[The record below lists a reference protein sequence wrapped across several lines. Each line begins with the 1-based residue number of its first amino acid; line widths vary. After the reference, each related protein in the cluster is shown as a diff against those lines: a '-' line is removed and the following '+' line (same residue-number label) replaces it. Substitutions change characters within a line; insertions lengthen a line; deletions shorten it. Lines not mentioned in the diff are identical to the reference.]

1 MKGIGS
7 MKRLVMAMSA
17 LLVSVTMSF
26 AQESSLHKEQ
36 FVVNVG
42 QLVSYL
48 ELRPS
53 QINEVAMINDYFR
66 EKQSEGLR
74 GSHKMRDKRMRQAV
88 FGNLKLMKKAL
99 STDQYRK
106 YVALINVT
114 NNNNRMMSGLSFPD
128 VYLADKYVKD
138 RCKVSSYCIKSIL

>member
-26 AQESSLHKEQ
+26 AQESSLHKEP

-53 QINEVAMINDYFR
+53 QINEVGMINDYFR
-66 EKQSEGLR
+66 EKQSEGL
-74 GSHKMRDKRMRQAV
+74 SHKMRDKRMRQAV

-128 VYLADKYVKD
+128 VYLADK
-138 RCKVSSYCIKSIL
+138 

>member
-26 AQESSLHKEQ
+26 AQESSLHKEP
-36 FVVNVG
+36 FEVNVG

-114 NNNNRMMSGLSFPD
+114 NNNSRMMRGLSFPD
-128 VYLADKYVKD
+128 VYLADK
-138 RCKVSSYCIKSIL
+138 

>member
-26 AQESSLHKEQ
+26 AQESSLHKEP

-53 QINEVAMINDYFR
+53 QINEVAMINDFFR

-74 GSHKMRDKRMRQAV
+74 GSHKMRDKAV

-114 NNNNRMMSGLSFPD
+114 NNNNRMTSGPSFPD
-128 VYLADKYVKD
+128 VYLADK
-138 RCKVSSYCIKSIL
+138 

>member
-1 MKGIGS
+1 M
-7 MKRLVMAMSA
+7 
-17 LLVSVTMSF
+17 LVSVTMSF
-26 AQESSLHKEQ
+26 AQESSLHKEPL
-36 FVVNVG
+36 VVNVG

-53 QINEVAMINDYFR
+53 QINEVGMINDYFR

-128 VYLADKYVKD
+128 VYLADK
-138 RCKVSSYCIKSIL
+138 

>member
-26 AQESSLHKEQ
+26 AQESSLHKEP

-66 EKQSEGLR
+66 EKQSEGL
-74 GSHKMRDKRMRQAV
+74 KMRDKRMRQAV

-114 NNNNRMMSGLSFPD
+114 NNNNRMMSGPSFPD
-128 VYLADKYVKD
+128 VYLADK
-138 RCKVSSYCIKSIL
+138 

>member
-1 MKGIGS
+1 

-26 AQESSLHKEQ
+26 AQESSLHKEP
-36 FVVNVG
+36 FEVNVG

-114 NNNNRMMSGLSFPD
+114 NNNNRMTSGLSFPD
-128 VYLADKYVKD
+128 VYLADK
-138 RCKVSSYCIKSIL
+138 

>member
-26 AQESSLHKEQ
+26 AQESSLHKEP

-53 QINEVAMINDYFR
+53 LINEVGMINDYFR

-128 VYLADKYVKD
+128 VYLADK
-138 RCKVSSYCIKSIL
+138 

>member
-26 AQESSLHKEQ
+26 AQESSLHKEP

-53 QINEVAMINDYFR
+53 QINEVAMIN
-66 EKQSEGLR
+66 
-74 GSHKMRDKRMRQAV
+74 
-88 FGNLKLMKKAL
+88 
-99 STDQYRK
+99 
-106 YVALINVT
+106 VT
-114 NNNNRMMSGLSFPD
+114 NNNNRMTSGLSFPD
-128 VYLADKYVKD
+128 VYLADK
-138 RCKVSSYCIKSIL
+138 

>member
-26 AQESSLHKEQ
+26 AQESSLHKEP

-53 QINEVAMINDYFR
+53 QTMINDYFR

-74 GSHKMRDKRMRQAV
+74 GSHKIRDKRMRQAV

-128 VYLADKYVKD
+128 VYLADK
-138 RCKVSSYCIKSIL
+138 

>member
-26 AQESSLHKEQ
+26 AQESSLHKEP

-53 QINEVAMINDYFR
+53 QINEVGMINDYFR

-74 GSHKMRDKRMRQAV
+74 GSRIWQ
-88 FGNLKLMKKAL
+88 LKVDEKGVKHR
-99 STDQYRK
+99 SISEIRGFDQR
-106 YVALINVT
+106 NEQ
-114 NNNNRMMSGLSFPD
+114 
-128 VYLADKYVKD
+128 
-138 RCKVSSYCIKSIL
+138 

>member
-26 AQESSLHKEQ
+26 AQESSLHKEPS
-36 FVVNVG
+36 VVNVG

-53 QINEVAMINDYFR
+53 QINEVGMINDYFR

-128 VYLADKYVKD
+128 VYLADK
-138 RCKVSSYCIKSIL
+138 

>member
-26 AQESSLHKEQ
+26 AQESSLHKEP

-42 QLVSYL
+42 QLVSY
-48 ELRPS
+48 
-53 QINEVAMINDYFR
+53 Q
-66 EKQSEGLR
+66 
-74 GSHKMRDKRMRQAV
+74 MRDKRMRQAV

-114 NNNNRMMSGLSFPD
+114 NNNNRMTSGLSFPD
-128 VYLADKYVKD
+128 VYLADK
-138 RCKVSSYCIKSIL
+138 

>member
-26 AQESSLHKEQ
+26 AQESSLHKEP

-53 QINEVAMINDYFR
+53 QINEVAMIN
-66 EKQSEGLR
+66 
-74 GSHKMRDKRMRQAV
+74 
-88 FGNLKLMKKAL
+88 
-99 STDQYRK
+99 
-106 YVALINVT
+106 VT
-114 NNNNRMMSGLSFPD
+114 NNNNRMTSRLSFPD
-128 VYLADKYVKD
+128 VYLADK
-138 RCKVSSYCIKSIL
+138 

>member
-1 MKGIGS
+1 MKGIGN

-26 AQESSLHKEQ
+26 AQESNLHKEP

-53 QINEVAMINDYFR
+53 QINEVGMINDYFR

-88 FGNLKLMKKAL
+88 FSNLKLMKKAL

-114 NNNNRMMSGLSFPD
+114 NNNNRMTNGLSFPD
-128 VYLADKYVKD
+128 VYLADK
-138 RCKVSSYCIKSIL
+138 

>member
-1 MKGIGS
+1 MNC
-7 MKRLVMAMSA
+7 
-17 LLVSVTMSF
+17 
-26 AQESSLHKEQ
+26 SSLSTGNTHWLAFFSSTFARVSKGCTLL
-36 FVVNVG
+36 VNVG

-53 QINEVAMINDYFR
+53 QINEVGMINDYFR

-128 VYLADKYVKD
+128 VYLADK
-138 RCKVSSYCIKSIL
+138 

>member
-26 AQESSLHKEQ
+26 AQGSSLHKEP

-74 GSHKMRDKRMRQAV
+74 GSHKMRDKAV

-114 NNNNRMMSGLSFPD
+114 NNNNRMTSGLSFPD
-128 VYLADKYVKD
+128 VYLADK
-138 RCKVSSYCIKSIL
+138 

>member
-7 MKRLVMAMSA
+7 MKRLVMAMLV

-26 AQESSLHKEQ
+26 AQESSLHKEP

-53 QINEVAMINDYFR
+53 QINEVAMIN
-66 EKQSEGLR
+66 
-74 GSHKMRDKRMRQAV
+74 
-88 FGNLKLMKKAL
+88 
-99 STDQYRK
+99 
-106 YVALINVT
+106 VT
-114 NNNNRMMSGLSFPD
+114 NNNNRMTSGLSFPD
-128 VYLADKYVKD
+128 VYLVDIKYQA
-138 RCKVSSYCIKSIL
+138 IA

>member
-26 AQESSLHKEQ
+26 AQESSLDKEP

-74 GSHKMRDKRMRQAV
+74 GSHKMRDKRMRQALS
-88 FGNLKLMKKAL
+88 GNLKLMKKAL

-114 NNNNRMMSGLSFPD
+114 NNNNRMTSGLSFPD
-128 VYLADKYVKD
+128 VYLADK
-138 RCKVSSYCIKSIL
+138 

>member
-26 AQESSLHKEQ
+26 AQESSLHKEP

-42 QLVSYL
+42 HLVSYL

-114 NNNNRMMSGLSFPD
+114 NNNNRMTSGLSFPD
-128 VYLADKYVKD
+128 VYLADK
-138 RCKVSSYCIKSIL
+138 

>member
-26 AQESSLHKEQ
+26 AQESSLHKEP

-53 QINEVAMINDYFR
+53 QINEVGMINDYFR

-88 FGNLKLMKKAL
+88 FGNLKLMKKACDNEFRAGIEL
-99 STDQYRK
+99 T
-106 YVALINVT
+106 
-114 NNNNRMMSGLSFPD
+114 
-128 VYLADKYVKD
+128 
-138 RCKVSSYCIKSIL
+138 

>member
-26 AQESSLHKEQ
+26 AQESSLHKEPV
-36 FVVNVG
+36 VVNVG
-42 QLVSYL
+42 RLVSYL

-114 NNNNRMMSGLSFPD
+114 NNNNRMTSGLSFPD
-128 VYLADKYVKD
+128 VYLADK
-138 RCKVSSYCIKSIL
+138 

>member
-26 AQESSLHKEQ
+26 AQESSLHKEP
-36 FVVNVG
+36 FVVTVG

-114 NNNNRMMSGLSFPD
+114 NNNNRMTSGLSFPD
-128 VYLADKYVKD
+128 VYLADK
-138 RCKVSSYCIKSIL
+138 

>member
-26 AQESSLHKEQ
+26 AQESSLHKEP
-36 FVVNVG
+36 FVVNVC

-53 QINEVAMINDYFR
+53 QINEVGMINDYFR
-66 EKQSEGLR
+66 EKQSEGLS

-114 NNNNRMMSGLSFPD
+114 NNNNRMTSGLSFPD
-128 VYLADKYVKD
+128 VYLADK
-138 RCKVSSYCIKSIL
+138 

>member
-7 MKRLVMAMSA
+7 MKRLVMAMLV

-26 AQESSLHKEQ
+26 AQESSLHKEP

-53 QINEVAMINDYFR
+53 QINEVAMIN
-66 EKQSEGLR
+66 
-74 GSHKMRDKRMRQAV
+74 
-88 FGNLKLMKKAL
+88 
-99 STDQYRK
+99 
-106 YVALINVT
+106 VT
-114 NNNNRMMSGLSFPD
+114 NNNNRMTNELSFPD
-128 VYLADKYVKD
+128 VYLADK
-138 RCKVSSYCIKSIL
+138 

>member
-53 QINEVAMINDYFR
+53 QINEVGMINDYFR
-66 EKQSEGLR
+66 EKQSEGLS

-114 NNNNRMMSGLSFPD
+114 NNNNRMTSGLSFPD
-128 VYLADKYVKD
+128 VYLADK
-138 RCKVSSYCIKSIL
+138 

>member
-1 MKGIGS
+1 MKGIGI

-26 AQESSLHKEQ
+26 AQESNLHKEP

-53 QINEVAMINDYFR
+53 QINEVGMINDYFR

-88 FGNLKLMKKAL
+88 FSNLKLMKKAL

-114 NNNNRMMSGLSFPD
+114 NNNNRMTSGLSFPD
-128 VYLADKYVKD
+128 VYLADK
-138 RCKVSSYCIKSIL
+138 

>member
-1 MKGIGS
+1 
-7 MKRLVMAMSA
+7 MKRLVMAISA

-26 AQESSLHKEQ
+26 AQESSLRKEP

-53 QINEVAMINDYFR
+53 QINEVAMINDYFM
-66 EKQSEGLR
+66 EKQGEGLR
-74 GSHKMRDKRMRQAV
+74 GSDKMRDKRMRQAV

-114 NNNNRMMSGLSFPD
+114 NNNNRVTSGLSFPD
-128 VYLADKYVKD
+128 VYLVDK
-138 RCKVSSYCIKSIL
+138 

>member
-26 AQESSLHKEQ
+26 AQESSLHKEP

-53 QINEVAMINDYFR
+53 QIKEVGMSNDYYK
-66 EKQSEGLR
+66 EEQSEGLR

-88 FGNLKLMKKAL
+88 FGNLVDEKGVKHR
-99 STDQYRK
+99 SISEIRGFDQR
-106 YVALINVT
+106 NEQ
-114 NNNNRMMSGLSFPD
+114 
-128 VYLADKYVKD
+128 
-138 RCKVSSYCIKSIL
+138 

>member
-26 AQESSLHKEQ
+26 AQESSLHTEP

-53 QINEVAMINDYFR
+53 QINEVGMINDYFR

-128 VYLADKYVKD
+128 VYLADK
-138 RCKVSSYCIKSIL
+138 

>member
-1 MKGIGS
+1 

-26 AQESSLHKEQ
+26 AQESSLHKEP

-48 ELRPS
+48 
-53 QINEVAMINDYFR
+53 VGMINDYFR

-114 NNNNRMMSGLSFPD
+114 NNNNRMTSGLSFPD
-128 VYLADKYVKD
+128 VYLADK
-138 RCKVSSYCIKSIL
+138 